1 MPYGESFIGSP
12 GLWIYLRKGSGVEHF
27 LTWCVLRL
35 RKNQPSHSIPQ
46 RTLTVGG
53 RITVLL
59 VPCLTRIGCD
69 KTRIYVVIVCIE
81 KTKMKKKR
89 TDLAHLK
96 TFLVES
102 KPVKQE
108 TSYTVIL
115 PLTMSVL
122 WTHVWIQ
129 LIFVPFLRKLKNK
142 SKSRTLFDPYLCP
155 TNCLCGNGK
164 VTKIIC
170 F

>member
-12 GLWIYLRKGSGVEHF
+12 GLWIYLRKDSGVEHF

-108 TSYTVIL
+108 TSYTVYF
-115 PLTMSVL
+115 PLQWVFSGLMFEFSWSL
-122 WTHVWIQ
+122 FHFWE
-129 LIFVPFLRKLKNK
+129 
-142 SKSRTLFDPYLCP
+142 SSRT
-155 TNCLCGNGK
+155 NQKAERCL
-164 VTKIIC
+164 THIC
-170 F
+170 VQLTAYAVMVK